1 MRQKNANDSG
11 KEYTGYI
18 RIIDCQNAKIV
29 NKILKLILQS
39 IFTIGER
46 NKYEI

>member
-29 NKILKLILQS
+29 NKNIKTNIAEYIDRKS
-39 IFTIGER
+39 VV
-46 NKYEI
+46 